1 MRISDWSSDV
11 CSSDLLAT
19 ARAALTPAVAALMAS
34 ANVLPVSE
42 NGRLIGVRL
51 RVPDPTLLERVGL
64 RADDVI
70 SAVHCLPLDGPER
83 LSSLEAPLH
92 ARLVVTLTFRRDPS
106 ARPVDRIFL
115 LL

>member
-70 SAVHCLPLDGPER
+70 TAVNGIPLDGPER
-83 LSSLEAPLH
+83 RAELEAALH
-92 ARLVVTLTFRRDPS
+92 AGGVVTLTVRRDGS
-106 ARPVDRIFL
+106 DRPVSVGL
-115 LL
+115 